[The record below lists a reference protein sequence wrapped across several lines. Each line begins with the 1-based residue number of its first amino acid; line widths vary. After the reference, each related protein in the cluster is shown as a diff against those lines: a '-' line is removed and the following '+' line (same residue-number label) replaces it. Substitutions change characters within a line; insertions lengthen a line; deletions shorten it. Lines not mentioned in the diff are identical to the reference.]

1 MLLLTC
7 DACAVAIQQQ
17 QQHTLL
23 CEMCKDRQS
32 HVITVRAV
40 LDGPPP
46 PPSPPS
52 VVNPRALLFSLIFPR
67 SLGCE
72 VALQQLPLPALQQP
86 KQQFRKSSIGKAAI
100 APASHGGGGGG
111 SNAMDWGVTALAL
124 MDAALDRCKALR

>member
-23 CEMCKDRQS
+23 CELCKDRQS

-40 LDGPPP
+40 LDGPL
-46 PPSPPS
+46 PSPS
-52 VVNPRALLFSLIFPR
+52 VVTPRARFFLIFPR

-86 KQQFRKSSIGKAAI
+86 KQQFRKSSIGKAAR
-100 APASHGGGGGG
+100 APGGHGGGS
-111 SNAMDWGVTALAL
+111 SNSMDWGLAALTL
-124 MDAALDRCKALR
+124 MDAALDRCKSLR